1 MNDYKPLKGQVGFVT
16 GAGRGLGRGGAIM
29 MGKFGAKVALV
40 ARTRSELEKTR
51 ELVEA
56 EGGEALV
63 LPVDLRDS
71 QAVIDA
77 LDTTEKELGPVTALV
92 NNAAVLDL
100 IPFEETDPDIWYRA
114 FDVNIHAAYHA
125 IRHVY
130 PKMVQRGDGS
140 IHNVSSAAG
149 FKGFINESAYCS
161 TKFALEGLSKALALE
176 AMPHNIL
183 VTMSSPG
190 IRTKPTSIT
199 MEDLDELSEDQVQQ
213 WADPVVMGEAFA
225 YLAYTRDLRLAARRY
240 DLYRVSELVRE
251 NGSLDLDVAEVI
263 SCSRE

>member
-1 MNDYKPLKGQVGFVT
+1 MTDRPLEGQVGFVT

-40 ARTRSELEKTR
+40 ARTRSELDETKKM
-51 ELVEA
+51 VEA

-63 LPVDLRDS
+63 LPVDLRDR
-71 QAVIDA
+71 DA
-77 LDTTEKELGPVTALV
+77 IIEALKTTEKELGPISALV

-100 IPFEETDPDIWYRA
+100 IPFEETDPEVWHRA
-114 FDVNIHAAYHA
+114 FDVNIHSAYYA
-125 IRHVY
+125 IRYLY
-130 PKMVQRGDGS
+130 PKMVERGDGS

-149 FKGFINESAYCS
+149 FKGFINESAYCA

-190 IRTKPTSIT
+190 IRTKPTSVTI
-199 MEDLDELSEDQVQQ
+199 EDMDEISEDQLKE
-213 WADPVVMGEAFA
+213 WADPIVMGEAFA
-225 YLAYTRDLRLAARRY
+225 YLAHARDQRLAARRY
-240 DLYRVSELVRE
+240 DLYRVSEMVRQT
-251 NGSLDLDVAEVI
+251 GSLDLDVAQVI
-263 SCSRE
+263 SFSRE